1 MERYFFDLRNG
12 NVERD
17 VTGTELPSLADAR
30 REAIRF
36 LGEVLKDEP
45 ERLAEGTLHVDV
57 SDDRQRHLFGLRVLL
72 DDVWPSP

>member
-12 NVERD
+12 TVERD
-17 VTGTELPSLADAR
+17 VTGTELPGLADAR

-72 DDVWPSP
+72 DDTWPSS

>member
-12 NVERD
+12 TVERD
-17 VTGTELPSLADAR
+17 VTGTELPGLADAR

-45 ERLAEGTLHVDV
+45 ERLVEGTLHVDV

-72 DDVWPSP
+72 DDTWPSS

>member
-1 MERYFFDLRNG
+1 MERYFFDLRDG
-12 NVERD
+12 TVERD
-17 VTGTELPSLADAR
+17 ETGTELAGLPEAR

-72 DDVWPSP
+72 DDTWPSS